1 MIRIWA
7 IALNTFRE
15 AVRDKILYSLL
26 FFALLMIG
34 GSVLVAELAIGEYGK
49 IIRDVGLAAI
59 SLFGLLIAVFVGI
72 GLIYKEIERKTIYTI
87 ASKPVPRWQFLVGK
101 YLGLLGTLATEVA
114 IMAVAYF
121 VVLEAIGAGV
131 TAAMVPAIWLTLVE
145 LAVVTAVA
153 ILFGSFSSPMLSA
166 LFTVGITLIGKM
178 SPELV
183 ALGKKADNPA
193 MESLMTAV
201 YTVLPDLS
209 RFNLRSEASYDL
221 VVEWEYVAYA
231 TGYGAAYAAALLV
244 LASIIFR
251 FRDFK

>member
-1 MIRIWA
+1 MIKIWA

-34 GSVLVAELAIGEYGK
+34 SSVLIAELIIGEYGK
-49 IIRDVGLAAI
+49 IIRDIGLAAI
-59 SLFGLLIAVFVGI
+59 SIFGLLIAVFVGI

-101 YLGLLGTLATEVA
+101 YFGLLGTLATEVA
-114 IMAVAYF
+114 IMAVAY
-121 VVLEAIGAGV
+121 VLVLNGIGAG
-131 TAAMVPAIWLTLVE
+131 TTSAMLPAIWLTFME
-145 LAVVTAVA
+145 LAVVTAIA
-153 ILFGSFSSPMLSA
+153 ILFGSFTSPVLSA
-166 LFTVGITLIGKM
+166 LFTVGLTLIGKM
-178 SPELV
+178 SEELV
-183 ALGKKADNPA
+183 LLGQRS
-193 MESLMTAV
+193 ESGAVRFLMDTV
-201 YTVLPDLS
+201 YKVLPDLS
-209 RFNLRSEASYDL
+209 RFDLRTQASYGL
-221 VVEWEYVAYA
+221 EVEWEYVAYA

>member
-59 SLFGLLIAVFVGI
+59 SIFGLLIAVFVGI

-101 YLGLLGTLATEVA
+101 YLGLLGTLGTEVA
-114 IMAVAYF
+114 IMAVAYLL
-121 VVLEAIGAGV
+121 VLQGIGAGI
-131 TAAMVPAIWLTLVE
+131 TGAMFPAIWLTFME

-166 LFTVGITLIGKM
+166 LFTIGITLIGKM

-193 MESLMTAV
+193 LESLMTAV

-209 RFNLRSEASYDL
+209 RFNLRSEASYDMP
-221 VVEWEYVAYA
+221 VEWEYVAYA